1 MRELC
6 NSLILFLYFLVS
18 SAFANETL
26 NADQIIHDPFEMPV
40 LQQITEPENNVIKA
54 PDQAPRIQI
63 RLFSTLRACK
73 NSMANVSGR
82 ILKVGET
89 IDGYTLI
96 AVHERSVDML
106 KNQQRTHLTFDD
118 RRPSL
123 QSVEGRHRNPLLLWR
138 QPAQS

>member
-6 NSLILFLYFLVS
+6 NSLILFLYFLVNP
-18 SAFANETL
+18 AFANEAL
-26 NADQIIHDPFEMPV
+26 NAYQITHDPFEMPV
-40 LQQITEPENNVIKA
+40 LQQNTEPENNVIQA
-54 PDQAPRIQI
+54 PDQAPRIQL
-63 RLFSTLRACK
+63 RLFSTLRAGK

-106 KNQQRTHLTFDD
+106 KNQQRTHLTLDD
-118 RRPSL
+118 SY
-123 QSVEGRHRNPLLLWR
+123 E
-138 QPAQS
+138 